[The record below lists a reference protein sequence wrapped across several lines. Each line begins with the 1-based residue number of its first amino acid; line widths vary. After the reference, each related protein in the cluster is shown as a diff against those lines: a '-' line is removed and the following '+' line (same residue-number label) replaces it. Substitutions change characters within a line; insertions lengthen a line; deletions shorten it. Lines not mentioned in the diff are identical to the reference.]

1 MNHQEQAIVITGCGW
16 VTPFAAGSIEA
27 VLQAAAGRT
36 APSAISEGYWPVP
49 DQLLEGYPDL
59 SSECRNDPGAWLTA
73 VAFELAR
80 RDSSFLPGSVPA
92 ERVGLVLG
100 NALAGQSGMIDFAND
115 VREQSARFVSPIRF
129 PQTVGNYIAGALA
142 RAYDVRG
149 PNSTIAN
156 GPASGLDAVVEA
168 CSLLTA
174 GKADVVFAG
183 GTERLTPA
191 LAMGLAE
198 SGVMFSD
205 GACLFV
211 LERREHAVGRDATAL
226 ATIVPLECVLEP
238 LSPTGGSDEPTEGQT
253 SRPRREGPGGSEGG
267 VRGLSDALLECI
279 PEPLSPAGGE
289 GRVRGFQDALSVG
302 QPGSPSS
309 KSTRSLA
316 GSREPGAICIEHWTG
331 RCLGALGAA
340 AVAAAIGAARGLP
353 VPYVSD
359 ADSTVVAARTL
370 TDKPCTEPR
379 RVGRDGHVVVRAYS
393 DGGPPTMIELAVPP

>member
-1 MNHQEQAIVITGCGW
+1 VQTSKTDPIVITGCGW
-16 VTPFAAGSIEA
+16 ITPFAAGGIDA
-27 VLQAAAGRT
+27 VLQAGAGRT
-36 APSAISEGYWPVP
+36 APPVLSEGYWPVP

-59 SSECRNDPGAWLTA
+59 SSECRKDPGAWLSA

-80 RDSSFLPGSVPA
+80 RDSSFVPGSVPA

-156 GPASGLDAVVEA
+156 GPASGLDAIVEA
-168 CSLLTA
+168 CSLLSA

-191 LAMGLAE
+191 LAMGFAE
-198 SGVMFSD
+198 PGVMFSD

-211 LERREHAVGRDATAL
+211 LERREHAVDRGATVL
-226 ATIVPLECVLEP
+226 ATIVPLFDQLP
-238 LSPTGGSDEPTEGQT
+238 
-253 SRPRREGPGGSEGG
+253 
-267 VRGLSDALLECI
+267 
-279 PEPLSPAGGE
+279 PEPQA
-289 GRVRGFQDALSVG
+289 VACAD
-302 QPGSPSS
+302 SPSAES
-309 KSTRSLA
+309 ICSVA
-316 GSREPGAICIEHWTG
+316 GPLCALTKYAPTLKGVGANGAIYIEHWTG

-353 VPYVSD
+353 VPYVSE
-359 ADSTVVAARTL
+359 ADSTLVLSHALSLEGLEGVVAARTL
-370 TDKPCTEPR
+370 TDKPCTELR
-379 RVGRDGHVVVRAYS
+379 RVGGNGHVVVRAYS
-393 DGGPPTMIELAVPP
+393 DGGPPMMIELAVPPSRTC

>member
-16 VTPFAAGSIEA
+16 VTPFAAGGIEA

-36 APSAISEGYWPVP
+36 APPVLSEGYWPVP

-80 RDSSFLPGSVPA
+80 RDSSFVPGSVPP

-100 NALAGQSGMIDFAND
+100 NALAGQSGMIDFADD
-115 VREQSARFVSPIRF
+115 VRQQSARFVSPIRF

-142 RAYDVRG
+142 RAYDIRG

-156 GPASGLDAVVEA
+156 GPASGLDAIVEA

-183 GTERLTPA
+183 GAERLTPA
-191 LAMGLAE
+191 LVMGLAE
-198 SGVMFSD
+198 AGVMFSD

-211 LERREHAVGRDATAL
+211 LQRSDLGATRGPRAL
-226 ATIVPLECVLEP
+226 ARVVFPRESVTGNHSEP
-238 LSPTGGSDEPTEGQT
+238 RAERNPGT
-253 SRPRREGPGGSEGG
+253 PRARAE
-267 VRGLSDALLECI
+267 
-279 PEPLSPAGGE
+279 
-289 GRVRGFQDALSVG
+289 
-302 QPGSPSS
+302 SPSS
-309 KSTRSLA
+309 QSVRSLA
-316 GSREPGAICIEHWTG
+316 GSREPGAIYIEHWTG

-353 VPYVSD
+353 VPYVSE

-370 TDKPCTEPR
+370 TDKPCTELR
-379 RVGRDGHVVVRAYS
+379 RVDSNGHVVVRADS
-393 DGGPPTMIELAVPP
+393 DGGPPTMLELAVPT

>member
-16 VTPFAAGSIEA
+16 VTSFAAGGIEA

-36 APSAISEGYWPVP
+36 APPTVSEGYWPVP

-59 SSECRNDPGAWLTA
+59 LPECRNDPGAWLTA

-80 RDSSFLPGSVPA
+80 RDSSLVPGSVPP

-142 RAYDVRG
+142 RAYDIRG

-198 SGVMFSD
+198 PDVMFSD

-211 LERREHAVGRDATAL
+211 LERREHAVERGATVL
-226 ATIVPLECVLEP
+226 ATIVPLECVLKP
-238 LSPTGGSDEPTEGQT
+238 LSP
-253 SRPRREGPGGSEGG
+253 R
-267 VRGLSDALLECI
+267 
-279 PEPLSPAGGE
+279 GGE
-289 GRVRGFQDALSVG
+289 GVFGCTLS
-302 QPGSPSS
+302 
-309 KSTRSLA
+309 R
-316 GSREPGAICIEHWTG
+316 
-331 RCLGALGAA
+331 
-340 AVAAAIGAARGLP
+340 
-353 VPYVSD
+353 
-359 ADSTVVAARTL
+359 
-370 TDKPCTEPR
+370 
-379 RVGRDGHVVVRAYS
+379 
-393 DGGPPTMIELAVPP
+393 

>member
-1 MNHQEQAIVITGCGW
+1 MNQQEQAVVITGCGW
-16 VTPFAAGSIEA
+16 VTPFAAGGIEA

-36 APSAISEGYWPVP
+36 APPVLSEGYWPVP

-80 RDSSFLPGSVPA
+80 REASFMPGTVPP

-115 VREQSARFVSPIRF
+115 VREQSPRFVSPIRF

-156 GPASGLDAVVEA
+156 GPASGLDAIVEA

-174 GKADVVFAG
+174 GKADMVFAG

-198 SGVMFSD
+198 PGVMFSD

-211 LERREHAVGRDATAL
+211 LQRSDLGTA
-226 ATIVPLECVLEP
+226 
-238 LSPTGGSDEPTEGQT
+238 
-253 SRPRREGPGGSEGG
+253 RGP
-267 VRGLSDALLECI
+267 RGLARVVF
-279 PEPLSPAGGE
+279 PREPATGDSLDPIH
-289 GRVRGFQDALSVG
+289 
-302 QPGSPSS
+302 
-309 KSTRSLA
+309 SLA
-316 GSREPGAICIEHWTG
+316 GSREPGAIYIEHWTG

-353 VPYVSD
+353 VPYVSE
-359 ADSTVVAARTL
+359 ADSTLVLSFEGVVIARTL
-370 TDKPCTEPR
+370 TDKPCTELR
-379 RVGRDGHVVVRAYS
+379 RVGRNGHVVVRAYS
-393 DGGPPTMIELAVPP
+393 DGGPPTMIELAAPPSSTC